1 MPTDEDTHGLGVAEV
16 VDESDPEPVVVD
28 MQRRVKPIVGSNS
41 YATRKTVAQGALDF
55 ALLMTNASQ
64 LKALVDIPSNSR
76 GNFFVGLLVLLGVSI
91 AFQVSAGV
99 VLLILGMMDPDESDE
114 PAHKRAERLNN
125 ASVCIILIIT
135 IINVFISAFG
145 ISYVDNIPGTPAP
158 HLVTTVGP

>member
-1 MPTDEDTHGLGVAEV
+1 MPGDEESRGMRDHDGEDNGPVSTDTEHHTL
-16 VDESDPEPVVVD
+16 
-28 MQRRVKPIVGSNS
+28 VKPLVGSNS

-55 ALLMTNASQ
+55 ALLMANSSQ
-64 LKALVDIPSNSR
+64 LKALVDIPVNAR
-76 GNFFVGLLVLLGVSI
+76 GNFYVGLLVLLGLSI
-91 AFQVSAGV
+91 ALQVSAGV

-145 ISYVDNIPGTPAP
+145 ISYVDNIPGTSAP
-158 HLVTTVGP
+158 HVVTTLAP